1 MGRIFLYV
9 GEAGAINEA
18 VEDALIRIGNLVADE
33 LRSRGFRVLDVPDE
47 LELTEAIA
55 WINLIHCM
63 GKRFWRFSD
72 DFINRLVYCKLFWLR
87 FSAAL
92 TATAIAR
99 CTATSFSPTITPSP
113 AVRWAITPQTQAAA
127 NPYTP
132 AIFSNVP
139 HSIS

>member
-72 DFINRLVYCKLFWLR
+72 DSINRLVYVNCSSQRFRLHGLQLR
-87 FSAAL
+87 SHAAQL
-92 TATAIAR
+92 PL
-99 CTATSFSPTITPSP
+99 SPRQSP
-113 AVRWAITPQTQAAA
+113 PLQPFAEQ
-127 NPYTP
+127 
-132 AIFSNVP
+132 
-139 HSIS
+139 